1 MSKFETTFRHAIAT
15 AERDVMIAQIR
26 ATPLMTLGELGKFSS
41 GEFGVLIK
49 GITIGDLLG
58 QGAPTRPASAK
69 AAKTPA
75 PKGRKSGRKE
85 TAKPARRAR
94 AAKSTEGE
102 GAESSGSRRGEA
114 VDTRT
119 PAAREA
125 YDAAVLEA
133 LKAAGGS
140 PTAPE
145 LSATAGGTPL
155 QVRTALGRLIARGL
169 VTWTGQARGT
179 RYSLV

>member
-1 MSKFETTFRHAIAT
+1 
-15 AERDVMIAQIR
+15 MIAQIR
-26 ATPLMTLGELGKFSS
+26 TTPQMTLGELAKFSS
-41 GEFGVLIK
+41 GEFGALIK

-58 QGAPTRPASAK
+58 QGGPARPASAK
-69 AAKTPA
+69 VPPATKTPA
-75 PKGRKSGRKE
+75 PKGRTAARKE
-85 TAKPARRAR
+85 AAKPARRAR
-94 AAKSTEGE
+94 TEKQSEGAE
-102 GAESSGSRRGEA
+102 GAESSGSRRGEP

-125 YDAAVLEA
+125 YDASVLEA

-155 QVRTALGRLIARGL
+155 QVRTALGRLIERGL

>member
-26 ATPLMTLGELGKFSS
+26 ATPQMTLGELGKFTA
-41 GEFGVLIK
+41 GELGSLIK

-58 QGAPTRPASAK
+58 HGAPTRPASAK
-69 AAKTPA
+69 LQAAKASPT
-75 PKGRKSGRKE
+75 KGRKSGHKSA
-85 TAKPARRAR
+85 AKPERRAR
-94 AAKSTEGE
+94 TE
-102 GAESSGSRRGEA
+102 GAEASGSSGSRRGEP

-125 YDAAVLEA
+125 YDASVLEA

-155 QVRTALGRLIARGL
+155 QVRTALGRLIERGL
-169 VTWTGQARGT
+169 VTWSGQARGT